1 MIHRKISLE
10 LFNSI
15 DTLCSK
21 PPSSIVVTIFFF
33 FLIKKIH
40 RRIKYRKLTFV
51 GTNACHEASI
61 EMIIML
67 KEKGVDLPEAFFFF
81 PFESQ
86 HHLCKNIVRKKDE
99 KPTLDYSNR
108 DHFPVN

>member
-1 MIHRKISLE
+1 
-10 LFNSI
+10 
-15 DTLCSK
+15 
-21 PPSSIVVTIFFF
+21 
-33 FLIKKIH
+33 
-40 RRIKYRKLTFV
+40 
-51 GTNACHEASI
+51 
-61 EMIIML
+61 MIIML

-108 DHFPVN
+108 DYFPVN

>member
-1 MIHRKISLE
+1 MFKA
-10 LFNSI
+10 SI
-15 DTLCSK
+15 FYCRNYFF
-21 PPSSIVVTIFFF
+21 IFF
-33 FLIKKIH
+33 KKI
-40 RRIKYRKLTFV
+40 RRKIKYRKLTFL